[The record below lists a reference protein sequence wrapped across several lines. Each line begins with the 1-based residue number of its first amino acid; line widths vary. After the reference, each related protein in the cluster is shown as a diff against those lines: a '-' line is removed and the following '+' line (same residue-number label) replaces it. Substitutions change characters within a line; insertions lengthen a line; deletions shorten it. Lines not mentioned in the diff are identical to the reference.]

1 MLIPLLIWPPPKERV
16 NTVMTLQALACLSDD
31 TSYSYGR
38 NYPGNVWYFFSPLQ
52 LNINV
57 RFMRTG
63 VKHSVLKQMGEGLLS
78 SRSGAGAPAAKAVYR
93 GGKARV

>member
-1 MLIPLLIWPPPKERV
+1 
-16 NTVMTLQALACLSDD
+16 MTTRHTLTDVTIL
-31 TSYSYGR
+31 GMF
-38 NYPGNVWYFFSPLQ
+38 GIFSTQ
-52 LNINV
+52 LYINV